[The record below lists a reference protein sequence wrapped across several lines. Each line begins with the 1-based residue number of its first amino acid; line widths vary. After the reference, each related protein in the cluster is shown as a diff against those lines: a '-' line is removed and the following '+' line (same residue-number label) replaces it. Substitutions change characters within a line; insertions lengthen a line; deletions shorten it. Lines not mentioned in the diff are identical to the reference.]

1 MKDEEFFSRVDDCK
15 RVVKDHYLEWDLKL
29 VDDYYSEAPQVDNSI
44 LFSDDKLT
52 RNEDNR
58 VSGQQGK
65 LSHTQSQPTLKREM
79 SLR

>member
-1 MKDEEFFSRVDDCK
+1 MKDEEFFSRVNDCK

-29 VDDYYSEAPQVDNSI
+29 VDDNYSEAPQVDNLI
-44 LFSDDKLT
+44 LSSDDKLT
-52 RNEDNR
+52 RNEDDR

-65 LSHTQSQPTLKREM
+65 PSRTQSQPTLKREM

>member
-1 MKDEEFFSRVDDCK
+1 M
-15 RVVKDHYLEWDLKL
+15 
-29 VDDYYSEAPQVDNSI
+29 DDYYSEAPQMDNSI
-44 LFSDDKLT
+44 MFSDDKLT

-65 LSHTQSQPTLKREM
+65 PSRTQSQPTLKMEI